1 MGMFDDLNST
11 QESTGS
17 GMFADLQPKGGGASG
32 GWDAP
37 RKWSDVPMEAL
48 RNTPQS
54 AGHFVGGLANAVMH
68 PIDTLTGLG
77 DAMVGG
83 TRKIAPSLIGVIDK
97 FADPSVINRQNN
109 TANALGG
116 AMKDRY
122 GSMDGV
128 KNTLAT
134 DPVGAL
140 ADLSTVLTGGAAA
153 ATKAP
158 MVSSALQKAAT
169 LTNPLS
175 VVAPAARG
183 LGRVVETPASAVLG
197 VSTGVGQD
205 TIRNAAK
212 AGFNKDASF
221 MNNISGKTGMS
232 DVLDTVQLNLQNM
245 GAKKAADYRSGK
257 IDIKNTAAVMV
268 TAELPG
274 FAKPGQ
280 KIDVTV
286 SAIGKASNLRGGTL
300 LLTSLRGVDGEIY
313 AISQGSLAATGIDA
327 TAAAGSKVVI
337 GVPTSARIPQ
347 GATVERIVDN
357 PFDKA
362 DRVILNVRD
371 SDFTTTTA
379 IVNVINT
386 RFGADV
392 ARAMDGVTVS
402 LQAPQDLTQRVAFMS
417 MVENMDVMPGE
428 PSARVVVNART
439 GTVVISRNVRVT
451 AAAVSHGTIS
461 VSVAVTNEISQP
473 GPFSN
478 GTTAAVQNAEVA
490 VSEPNKPMFMF
501 NPGVDL
507 RQIVDAVNQ
516 VGATPSALIAILEA
530 LKSAGSLRADLLVI

>member
-1 MGMFDDLNST
+1 MKSWLVLFLTLTLSSGNVLADRIKDLTSVAAMRTN
-11 QESTGS
+11 QLIGYGLVVGLNGS
-17 GMFADLQPKGGGASG
+17 GDGADVSFTA
-32 GWDAP
+32 
-37 RKWSDVPMEAL
+37 
-48 RNTPQS
+48 QS
-54 AGHFVGGLANAVMH
+54 MK
-68 PIDTLTGLG
+68 TLL
-77 DAMVGG
+77 
-83 TRKIAPSLIGVIDK
+83 
-97 FADPSVINRQNN
+97 NR
-109 TANALGG
+109 
-116 AMKDRY
+116 
-122 GSMDGV
+122 
-128 KNTLAT
+128 
-134 DPVGAL
+134 
-140 ADLSTVLTGGAAA
+140 
-153 ATKAP
+153 
-158 MVSSALQKAAT
+158 
-169 LTNPLS
+169 
-175 VVAPAARG
+175 
-183 LGRVVETPASAVLG
+183 LG
-197 VSTGVGQD
+197 VSLEGPLSDFET
-205 TIRNAAK
+205 
-212 AGFNKDASF
+212 AS
-221 MNNISGKTGMS
+221 S
-232 DVLDTVQLNLQNM
+232 
-245 GAKKAADYRSGK
+245 SGK

-379 IVNVINT
+379 IVNVINS

-402 LQAPQDLTQRVAFMS
+402 LQAPLDLTQRVAFMS

-473 GPFSN
+473 GAFSG
-478 GTTAAVQNAEVA
+478 GTTAAVQNADVA

>member
-1 MGMFDDLNST
+1 MKSWLALFLTLTLSSGTVLADRIKDLTSVAAMRSN
-11 QESTGS
+11 QLIGYGLVVGLNGS
-17 GMFADLQPKGGGASG
+17 GDGADVSFTA
-32 GWDAP
+32 
-37 RKWSDVPMEAL
+37 
-48 RNTPQS
+48 QS
-54 AGHFVGGLANAVMH
+54 MK
-68 PIDTLTGLG
+68 TLL
-77 DAMVGG
+77 
-83 TRKIAPSLIGVIDK
+83 
-97 FADPSVINRQNN
+97 NR
-109 TANALGG
+109 
-116 AMKDRY
+116 
-122 GSMDGV
+122 
-128 KNTLAT
+128 
-134 DPVGAL
+134 
-140 ADLSTVLTGGAAA
+140 
-153 ATKAP
+153 
-158 MVSSALQKAAT
+158 
-169 LTNPLS
+169 
-175 VVAPAARG
+175 
-183 LGRVVETPASAVLG
+183 LG
-197 VSTGVGQD
+197 VSLEGPLSDFET
-205 TIRNAAK
+205 
-212 AGFNKDASF
+212 AS
-221 MNNISGKTGMS
+221 S
-232 DVLDTVQLNLQNM
+232 
-245 GAKKAADYRSGK
+245 SGK

-327 TAAAGSKVVI
+327 AAGTGPKVVI
-337 GVPTSARIPQ
+337 GVPTAARIPQ
-347 GATVERIVDN
+347 GATVERVVEN

-362 DRVILNVRD
+362 DRVVLNVRD

-379 IVNVINT
+379 IVNVINS

-428 PSARVVVNART
+428 PPARVVVNART

-451 AAAVSHGTIS
+451 AAAVAHGTIS
-461 VSVAVTNEISQP
+461 VAVSVTNEVAQP
-473 GPFSN
+473 GPFSFG
-478 GTTAAVQNAEVA
+478 GTTAPVQNSEVS
-490 VSEPNKPMFMF
+490 VSEPNKPMFLF